1 MYDKWLEAHP
11 KDIVWANLDDSAVE
25 ARGRSVISWLATIG
39 LTVLWVFP
47 VGFVGTLS
55 NINSLCTKLP

>member
-11 KDIVWANLDDSAVE
+11 KDIVWENLADNAV
-25 ARGRSVISWLATIG
+25 ATRTRTILSWL
-39 LTVLWVFP
+39 LTLALIVVWVFP

-55 NINSLCTKLP
+55 NVSSLCTKVR